1 MSDLKWQSLDDLKA
15 SKDECEKYIAKLGSE
30 LSGQKVRLEWINKY
44 IFEKSPQELSI
55 EEIERRLG
63 HKVILK

>member
-1 MSDLKWQSLDDLKA
+1 MSDLKYQSLDDLRT
-15 SKDECEKYIAKLGSE
+15 SKETCEMRIARLSSE
-30 LSGQKVRLEWINKY
+30 LAGQKVRLEWIDKY

-63 HKVILK
+63 RRVILK